1 MSRYQNVPNSSE
13 NLVSNSRNFPGLPT
27 YAFAHAKSIFKIMTL
42 ELTGDMGI
50 ILNDFLRVSQRIF
63 KSDVFRS
70 LFIAKIEIFT
80 RNCYH
85 SATSPLPNFLKN
97 TVILKIPYFYRSV
110 VWSKSYP

>member
-1 MSRYQNVPNSSE
+1 MSTEKIVSSVLLKH
-13 NLVSNSRNFPGLPT
+13 NLW
-27 YAFAHAKSIFKIMTL
+27 Y
-42 ELTGDMGI
+42 
-50 ILNDFLRVSQRIF
+50 LRVSQRIF